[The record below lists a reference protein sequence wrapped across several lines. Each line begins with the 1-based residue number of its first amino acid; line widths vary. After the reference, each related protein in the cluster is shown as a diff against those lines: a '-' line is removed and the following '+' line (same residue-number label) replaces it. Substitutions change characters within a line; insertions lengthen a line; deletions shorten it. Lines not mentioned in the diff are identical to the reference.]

1 MVLREVHGQ
10 DSVDLHGNMKGR
22 ILEKVVLREVH
33 DQDNVHLPGNMK
45 GRISEKVVLREV
57 CGQDNVYL
65 HGNMKGWDFREGG
78 LERGVSLIITVRA
91 TPDSCSSLLIIPL
104 TCCVGQT
111 RLTDWQ
117 EGGLVGEYFYQ
128 CLREVDAMLKKYESS
143 AVPSGW
149 TCQWD
154 RYGAFYLSF
163 FSSAPAAS
171 PAIICFLSSAVGL
184 QASTVTSCVYGP
196 LNHPLLIFDPG

>member
-1 MVLREVHGQ
+1 M
-10 DSVDLHGNMKGR
+10 HGNR
-22 ILEKVVLREVH
+22 EEKV
-33 DQDNVHLPGNMK
+33 
-45 GRISEKVVLREV
+45 SEKVVL
-57 CGQDNVYL
+57 
-65 HGNMKGWDFREGG
+65 KEGC
-78 LERGVSLIITVRA
+78 LIITIRA
-91 TPDSCSSLLIIPL
+91 TPDSCSSLLMIPL
-104 TCCVGQT
+104 TCCVRQT

-163 FSSAPAAS
+163 FSSTPAAS